1 MTTRE
6 LLEMATLDALG
17 LLEPNEREA
26 FERAF
31 SAAPPSIKRQV
42 VREQRRLAADESL
55 LPSVEPSANL
65 RERVIAAVREAM
77 SSVRVDSPSDVLARI
92 LPDPVSM
99 RRNVTPLW
107 RAACI
112 AFASATIMLLLAG
125 FSLQQEIQRAIMAQ
139 EDAGFAE
146 LMTRDLGPEF
156 PEALLSPKANRVA
169 FSMTEN
175 TNRGNAALY
184 FDPESELAYLVCHEL
199 DVYEGEYTLAVVDE
213 NGDVQE
219 ELATF
224 AYNGGISGRSM
235 KIAQKLA
242 TGMQLAILAP
252 QTDTPLMVA
261 TLA

>member
-1 MTTRE
+1 
-6 LLEMATLDALG
+6 MATLDALG

-31 SAAPPSIKRQV
+31 GSASPSIQRQV

-55 LPSVEPSANL
+55 LPDVEPSANL
-65 RERVIAAVREAM
+65 RERVVAAVREAM

-125 FSLQQEIQRAIMAQ
+125 FSLQQEIQRAMSAR
-139 EDAGFAE
+139 EDANFAAI
-146 LMTRDLGPEF
+146 MTQDLGPEF
-156 PEALLSPKANRVA
+156 ADALLSPKAQRVA
-169 FSMTEN
+169 FSKAEGTR
-175 TNRGNAALY
+175 RGNAAIY
-184 FDPESELAYLVCHEL
+184 YDPESELAYLVCNDM
-199 DVYEGEYTLAVVDE
+199 DVYDGSYTLAVVDE
-213 NGDVQE
+213 NGTVQE
-219 ELATF
+219 ELTTF
-224 AYNGGISGRSM
+224 AYRGGISGRSM
-235 KIAQKLA
+235 EITQKLA
-242 TGMQLAILAP
+242 SGMTLAILAP